1 MMSRSCFSNSV
12 AFENDGF
19 WKVPEVFPEGFQK
32 VVSGPLR
39 TFVFRKVP
47 EVFPEGFRKPLFAL
61 HYKNIVLGVLFVPP
75 QGGKRSRLLIDYYS
89 IRLACCSGRVPE
101 AFRKHKCPET
111 VRAVPEVAAGSP
123 GRAPGRRTQPKLS
136 NDETTFV

>member
-1 MMSRSCFSNSV
+1 MSRSCFANSV

-19 WKVPEVFPEGFQK
+19 RRVPEVFPEGFRK

-47 EVFPEGFRKPLFAL
+47 EVFLEGFWKPLFAF
-61 HYKNIVLGVLFVPP
+61 HYKNIVLGVLFAPP

-89 IRLACCSGRVPE
+89 IRLAFCSGRVPE
-101 AFRKHKCPET
+101 AQMFRNRSGRQSLQRG
-111 VRAVPEVAAGSP
+111 VAGSP
-123 GRAPGRRTQPKLS
+123 GRALGRRKQLKLS